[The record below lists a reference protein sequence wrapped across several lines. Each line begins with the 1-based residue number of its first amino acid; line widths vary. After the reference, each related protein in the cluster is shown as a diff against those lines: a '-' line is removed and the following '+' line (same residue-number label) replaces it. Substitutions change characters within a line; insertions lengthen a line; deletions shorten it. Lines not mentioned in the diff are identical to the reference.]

1 MLAINNYLLREPN
14 WDATIEYNRA
24 WRTGILTTAK
34 GTEQRSTL
42 FTWPRR
48 SLQLTIQFY
57 SEAES
62 NRVKRKLYRN
72 LHNIW
77 GIPFWQD
84 GTALSAQAAAGQN
97 VLNVGSTTNRNFEV
111 GAPCIIIGSE
121 TSYEEGEIAT
131 IGAASITLVD
141 QLGSTWP
148 ADTMVYPLLQCRIE
162 PTQELGLQT
171 SAVSELSLSAVEEFD
186 AGITRSIGD
195 ASDYDSFNSKY
206 VFNAEPN
213 WKDGL
218 RQSFNHPYSMLQFLG
233 LGYSHS
239 TYQDTDIYLYGDF
252 DLLSKSAIQ
261 SVMDFFDGMRGQAQN
276 FYFPSWRRDVVVNA
290 EFSAGA
296 TVLNIDS
303 IEYGSHWDQYSTG
316 RYLFIKFPDNTEVCR
331 AIVGYSSSTITL
343 DSAIGKTCTTTE
355 LPHLLVSFLYLGRFA
370 QDELRLRFITDE
382 IAQTTFSCKTTATL
396 LAALSTT
403 STTMTTSSTAS
414 TTTTNLLT
422 TTSSTTTT
430 ITSSSTTTTMP
441 SSWSATFEPATTYD
455 DFRHNS
461 NNVFSISGD
470 LSAGELVGVTS
481 EFGVRLIST
490 IPQGATILEAY
501 FTVRCSGTFA
511 NDPLQMDLK
520 FNDIDNAVAPT
531 NSAEFLGLAL
541 GTATVWQ
548 PPVDWIAGQDY
559 QSPSLVTAL
568 QAIVDRA
575 GYTSGNAIQLLCKI
589 NGSTGTNNAKNI
601 YSIETQG
608 VLHPQLY
615 VSWGL

>member
-1 MLAINNYLLREPN
+1 
-14 WDATIEYNRA
+14 
-24 WRTGILTTAK
+24 
-34 GTEQRSTL
+34 
-42 FTWPRR
+42 
-48 SLQLTIQFY
+48 
-57 SEAES
+57 
-62 NRVKRKLYRN
+62 
-72 LHNIW
+72 
-77 GIPFWQD
+77 
-84 GTALSAQAAAGQN
+84 
-97 VLNVGSTTNRNFEV
+97 
-111 GAPCIIIGSE
+111 
-121 TSYEEGEIAT
+121 
-131 IGAASITLVD
+131 
-141 QLGSTWP
+141 
-148 ADTMVYPLLQCRIE
+148 
-162 PTQELGLQT
+162 
-171 SAVSELSLSAVEEFD
+171 
-186 AGITRSIGD
+186 
-195 ASDYDSFNSKY
+195 
-206 VFNAEPN
+206 
-213 WKDGL
+213 
-218 RQSFNHPYSMLQFLG
+218 
-233 LGYSHS
+233 
-239 TYQDTDIYLYGDF
+239 
-252 DLLSKSAIQ
+252 
-261 SVMDFFDGMRGQAQN
+261 
-276 FYFPSWRRDVVVNA
+276 
-290 EFSAGA
+290 
-296 TVLNIDS
+296 
-303 IEYGSHWDQYSTG
+303 
-316 RYLFIKFPDNTEVCR
+316 
-331 AIVGYSSSTITL
+331 
-343 DSAIGKTCTTTE
+343 
-355 LPHLLVSFLYLGRFA
+355 
-370 QDELRLRFITDE
+370 
-382 IAQTTFSCKTTATL
+382 
-396 LAALSTT
+396 
-403 STTMTTSSTAS
+403 
-414 TTTTNLLT
+414 
-422 TTSSTTTT
+422 
-430 ITSSSTTTTMP
+430 MP